1 MSRSRNTNSVM
12 ANPTPAI
19 PAEPEAPVM
28 PVAPVAPVFLLCR
41 WFLLHWCYC
50 AGGSYSACDPPTVPV
65 SQAEKPEKFNGTD
78 FKRWQQKMF
87 FYLTTLHLVRYL
99 YEEAPKQ
106 KEGDAADFQT
116 VVAIDAWKLG
126 DFLCK
131 NYILNGL
138 DNMLY
143 NVYSVKESAKA
154 LWESLDL
161 KYKIEDAGAKKFTI
175 GRFLDY
181 KKQDSKTFMI
191 QVQEIHL
198 IIHDLHAEDMIL
210 NEPFQ
215 VGAIIE
221 KLPPS
226 WRDFK
231 NYLKHK
237 GKEMKLEE
245 LIVRLRTEEDNR
257 NSERR
262 VAGGQGKYR

>member
-1 MSRSRNTNSVM
+1 M
-12 ANPTPAI
+12 
-19 PAEPEAPVM
+19 
-28 PVAPVAPVFLLCR
+28 L
-41 WFLLHWCYC
+41 
-50 AGGSYSACDPPTVPV
+50 
-65 SQAEKPEKFNGTD
+65 
-78 FKRWQQKMF
+78 
-87 FYLTTLHLVRYL
+87 FYLTTLHLARYL
-99 YEEAPKQ
+99 YEEALKQ
-106 KEGDAADFQT
+106 KEGDVADFQK
-116 VVAIDAWKLG
+116 VAAIDAWKQG

-161 KYKIEDAGAKKFTI
+161 KYKIEDAGEKKFTI

-181 KKQDSKTFMI
+181 KMQDSKTVMI
-191 QVQEIHL
+191 QVQEILL
-198 IIHDLHAEDMIL
+198 IIHDLHAEGMIL

-215 VGAIIE
+215 VREIIG

-237 GKEMKLEE
+237 RKEMKLEE
-245 LIVRLRTEEDNR
+245 LIVRLRIEEDNKK
-257 NSERR
+257 SQRR
-262 VAGGQGKYR
+262 VSGGQGMHAKANIVEQGQGSRFNKKRKFSGKSFKQGF